1 MSYKITFS
9 NNPVC
14 KVKIV
19 VENGLGN
26 CLELFRQ
33 NWLWKLKLYKGYIN
47 VFLYEIMH
55 YSNMIMITCVMKAK
69 EKTRVI
75 LLYEKVQ
82 LNVCKRLFDNEYL
95 ISIHDISSYSCI

>member
-1 MSYKITFS
+1 M
-9 NNPVC
+9 
-14 KVKIV
+14 VKIV
-19 VENGLGN
+19 VKNRLGN

-33 NWLWKLKLYKGYIN
+33 NWLWKLKLYKSYIN
-47 VFLYEIMH
+47 ILLYEIMH

-69 EKTRVI
+69 ENITRII

-82 LNVCKRLFDNEYL
+82 LNVYKRLFDNEYL